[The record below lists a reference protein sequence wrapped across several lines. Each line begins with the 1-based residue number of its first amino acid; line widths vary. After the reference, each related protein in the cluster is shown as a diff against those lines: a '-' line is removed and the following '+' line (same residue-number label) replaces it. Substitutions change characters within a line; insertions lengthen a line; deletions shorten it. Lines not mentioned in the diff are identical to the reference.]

1 MRKVVVLGASL
12 KVYRYSFQ
20 AIHRLIDEGFD
31 VYPIGLRAGMIGSV
45 KIATKATYIAGVD
58 TVVLYLNS
66 ANQEKYYEYIFELN
80 PRRLI
85 FNPGAENRELAEMAA
100 LRGISVENECTLVLM
115 DLEEF

>member
-20 AIHRLIDEGFD
+20 AIHRLIEEGFE
-31 VYPIGLRAGMIGSV
+31 VYPVGLRQGKIGSV
-45 KIATKATYIAGVD
+45 EIITKPKYIAGID
-58 TVVLYLNS
+58 TVVIYLNS
-66 ANQEKYYEYIFELN
+66 TNQEKHYDYIFELN

-100 LRGISVENECTLVLM
+100 LRGIAVENECTLVLM